1 MVSSRRNGSAPITSS
16 PDRRVRP
23 ASPFR
28 ENRRAVRLFKAIC
41 GPRFVARI
49 YFSRRLQNTGF
60 AASLP
65 TIRLVLPRGILHGG
79 EHPAL
84 PVLLYMEDLE
94 KIRLIRRGIHQVA
107 LFIDADILRRYI
119 SDPQGLAISL
129 LLQRIQ
135 HRGICGVGY
144 AEGNPIG
151 LVLRVVFIVH
161 EGIRLTDALKLRHRV
176 LPIQRR
182 IGIGDG
188 L

>member
-28 ENRRAVRLFKAIC
+28 ESRRAARLFKAIC
-41 GPRFVARI
+41 GHVLWPAYIFQGGCKTQV
-49 YFSRRLQNTGF
+49 LQPPC
-60 AASLP
+60 P

-119 SDPQGLAISL
+119 SDPQGIAISL

-144 AEGNPIG
+144 AEGNPDRSG
-151 LVLRVVFIVH
+151 S
-161 EGIRLTDALKLRHRV
+161 
-176 LPIQRR
+176 PRR
-182 IGIGDG
+182 IHST
-188 L
+188 